1 MSYKIYY
8 NLSQLCENKNHWVQ
22 KNMDVYTK
30 KNLGTQQNNSFESLG
45 LKLYFVWNDGIL
57 IIFREKGKKLLF

>member
-8 NLSQLCENKNHWVQ
+8 NLSQLCENKNHKVQ

-45 LKLYFVWNDGIL
+45 NNPK
-57 IIFREKGKKLLF
+57 KGVE